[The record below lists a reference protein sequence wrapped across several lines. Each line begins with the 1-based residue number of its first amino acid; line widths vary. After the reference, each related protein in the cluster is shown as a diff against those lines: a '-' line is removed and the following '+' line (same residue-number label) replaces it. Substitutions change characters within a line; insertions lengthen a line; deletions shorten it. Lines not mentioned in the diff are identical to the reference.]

1 MLDTLDQSVQ
11 PCPECGTEIRTDP
24 RFVVWCAACDWNMD
38 SGEPEETH
46 GRLER
51 LRRRL
56 ARQHGEKLLTEVTAG
71 KPLRPRRDG
80 ASVLAYTIALAVHG
94 ATTAL
99 VVTGILLVVLG
110 WGSALPLV
118 GAVLL
123 GIAWP
128 LRPRFEQLPDDEPV
142 LYRADAPE
150 LFALIAEVAEVVGTA
165 GVHAVVVTA
174 DVNASVSTYGLR
186 RRRRMEI
193 GLGLWE
199 ILTPQQRIAL
209 LGHELGHYANGDTR
223 HGLIIANALRSLT
236 TWWYLLSRIPQPTL
250 GEVALNALYLLPRCA
265 VQGVLM
271 LLDHLTLR
279 ATQRGEYLA
288 DSFAARA
295 GSTEAAVGLLDRLL
309 VGDSAVSALLR
320 EANTKQVAR
329 SGNPARE
336 EAWRGLWKRL
346 AAHMDS
352 LPQSEYERQRRC
364 SALRGHS
371 VDTTHPPTHLR
382 RVCLLT
388 GAPTAAEVVSAPER
402 QAALDAELAEARE
415 TLAREI
421 LNGR

>member
-1 MLDTLDQSVQ
+1 
-11 PCPECGTEIRTDP
+11 
-24 RFVVWCAACDWNMD
+24 
-38 SGEPEETH
+38 
-46 GRLER
+46 
-51 LRRRL
+51 
-56 ARQHGEKLLTEVTAG
+56 
-71 KPLRPRRDG
+71 
-80 ASVLAYTIALAVHG
+80 
-94 ATTAL
+94 
-99 VVTGILLVVLG
+99 
-110 WGSALPLV
+110 
-118 GAVLL
+118 
-123 GIAWP
+123 
-128 LRPRFEQLPDDEPV
+128 
-142 LYRADAPE
+142 
-150 LFALIAEVAEVVGTA
+150 
-165 GVHAVVVTA
+165 
-174 DVNASVSTYGLR
+174 
-186 RRRRMEI
+186 MEI